1 MPSAFSTALAGL
13 TAHSIGIDAV
23 GNNLANLNTTGF
35 KASSVAFRDLVTQSI
50 GVGNEAG
57 LGTSLPQTSRYF
69 TQGSIQSS
77 SGSMDA
83 ALKGDGFFVVRSLLN
98 NAVEYT
104 RAGNFRVDRD
114 GFLVTSTGER
124 VQGWVAVNGVLN
136 TNIAAN
142 DIQLPVAALQTPV
155 PTSQMSLDAN
165 LNASAEVG
173 ESFSNPIEVFDS
185 LGKSHILTFT
195 FTKTGTNAWEC
206 NIYIPARDLDESA
219 AASDPPVLVNGP
231 IALEFGANGLMSN
244 PDANVTGITVAGLAN
259 GASDI
264 TFDWNLFAGAVPRL
278 TQYDHPSAVSGN
290 AQNGRGASQL
300 VKVAMADNGAIMAQF
315 SNGQQKQI
323 GQLAVAAIRNPES
336 LRAVGNNLFQQGA
349 NTADPAIGLPNTGGR
364 GQVLGGA
371 LEASNVDIA
380 REFTQLIILQRGY
393 QANSRVVVTADEVSQ
408 ETINMKR

>member
-98 NAVEYT
+98 NSVEYT

-136 TNIAAN
+136 TNIAAH

-155 PTSQMSLDAN
+155 PTSQVSLDAN

-206 NIYIPARDLDESA
+206 NIFIPARDLDESA

-244 PDANVTGITVAGLAN
+244 PDANITGLTVAGLAN

-264 TFDWNLFAGAVPRL
+264 TFDWNLFAGTVPRL

-315 SNGQQKQI
+315 SNGQQKQV

>member
-77 SGSMDA
+77 SGGMDA
-83 ALKGDGFFVVRSLLN
+83 ALKGDGFFVVRSLEN
-98 NAVEYT
+98 NAIDYS

-114 GFLVTSTGER
+114 GYLITSTKER

-136 TNIAAN
+136 TNYAAS
-142 DIQLPVAALQTPV
+142 DIRLPVAALQTPV
-155 PTSQMSLDAN
+155 PTTSVSIDAN
-165 LNASAEVG
+165 LNATAAVG
-173 ESFSNPIEVFDS
+173 DSFSNPVEIFDS
-185 LGKSHILTFT
+185 LGTSHILTFT
-195 FTKTGTNAWEC
+195 FTNTGAGAWDCNMYLPAEDLNA
-206 NIYIPARDLDESA
+206 SA
-219 AASDPPVLVNGP
+219 AVTDPPVLVSGP
-231 IALEFGANGLMSN
+231 VNITFGPDGLMTN
-244 PDANVTGITVAGLAN
+244 PTANVTGITITGLAN

-264 TFDWNLFAGAVPRL
+264 TFDWNLFVGTAPRI

-290 AQNGRGASQL
+290 AQDGRGASQL
-300 VKVAMADNGAIMAQF
+300 IKVAMADGGAIMAQF

-349 NTADPAIGLPNTGGR
+349 DTADPAIGLPNTGGR

-371 LEASNVDIA
+371 LESSNVDIA

-393 QANSRVVVTADEVSQ
+393 QANSRVVVTADEISQ